1 MLMKSIE
8 QYKSPQMEIVELELE
23 QVLLAAS
30 NPESMDYGDEW

>member
-1 MLMKSIE
+1 MKRIE
-8 QYKSPQMEIVELELE
+8 QYDSPQMAIVELKLE

>member
-1 MLMKSIE
+1 MKREE
-8 QYKSPQMEIVELELE
+8 QNESPQVEIVELKLE